1 LNEFFN
7 SCPSDTEDQDRR
19 FDVIE
24 YVPNFFVVLG
34 AESLPASSRRLKDD
48 WILFLGLPILD
59 KILERLPSSSKN

>member
-24 YVPNFFVVLG
+24 YVPISFVVLG
-34 AESLPASSRRLKDD
+34 VESLPASSRTLKDD
-48 WILFLGLPILD
+48 WILFLSLLIVHKTP
-59 KILERLPSSSKN
+59 ERLPGFLKN